1 MIYLTTEAIVSKSW
15 KTAKIS
21 NSKGYTSKAV
31 AWRWSVK
38 KVFLKISQI
47 SQENSSVG
55 ISL

>member
-47 SQENSSVG
+47 SQEKPVPE
-55 ISL
+55 SLF